1 MPSLR
6 CLLGVC
12 ACFALTA
19 CDHASPLPSAPSLT
33 ADLRT
38 ASEDESEVSVQGEG
52 HYDILG
58 LDVQFSYAAEQAGEK
73 KAKGEFR
80 VRADE
85 GGGLIVDFS
94 GKVTCMAVDPVN
106 HRAWIGGVVKDNA
119 STDPDLLTDIH
130 QHGDDIWFRVL
141 DVGAAPGLVDR
152 SSFIGFKG
160 AAGIQTSAEYCAA
173 RIWPDNNART
183 WPVTQGGI
191 EVRP

>member
-1 MPSLR
+1 MPSIR
-6 CLLGVC
+6 CVLGV
-12 ACFALTA
+12 AAAFALTA
-19 CDHASPLPSAPSLT
+19 CDHPRSLPSGPTLR
-33 ADLRT
+33 ADQRAEL
-38 ASEDESEVSVQGEG
+38 DETELSVQGDG
-52 HYDILG
+52 HYDIQG
-58 LDVQFSYAAEQAGEK
+58 LDVQFSYEAEQEGNQ
-73 KAKGEFR
+73 KAKGEFH

-85 GGGLIVDFS
+85 GGGLIVDVS

-106 HRAWIGGVVKDNA
+106 HRAWIGGVVQRNA

-141 DVGAAPGLVDR
+141 DVGLAPGLVDR

-191 EVRP
+191 VVLP